1 MNQQIDA
8 LVTASDNNLKNDLL
22 RDLLDN
28 EIILI
33 GGGEA
38 ACNGY

>member
-1 MNQQIDA
+1 MNSQLD
-8 LVTASDNNLKNDLL
+8 TAQDTTLNNEIL

-33 GGGEA
+33 GGGEVA
-38 ACNGY
+38 TSLY